1 VLRDKETANKT
12 PWYDNSPFVL
22 DVSYDSIMKNC
33 HPRSGL
39 TWDQERKTISDDELL
54 MLTRSMQQ
62 RGQLFPVTIEIP
74 SMTVLDGH
82 RRILATP
89 YLLVKVRFVHL
100 KGFDKCL

>member
-1 VLRDKETANKT
+1 
-12 PWYDNSPFVL
+12 
-22 DVSYDSIMKNC
+22 
-33 HPRSGL
+33 
-39 TWDQERKTISDDELL
+39 